1 MKIDHC
7 YCVMMLHVLCE
18 LTAIDEIEVDVF
30 ENFAYL
36 LRIIYAHLLEKVL
49 QLKNICL
56 KLMSNTLEH
65 CQTSQMKII
74 SPKL

>member
-49 QLKNICL
+49 QLKNV
-56 KLMSNTLEH
+56 SV
-65 CQTSQMKII
+65 I
-74 SPKL
+74 STKKSILFLDHH

>member
-36 LRIIYAHLLEKVL
+36 LRIIYAHLPEKVL
-49 QLKNICL
+49 QLKNVSVI
-56 KLMSNTLEH
+56 ST
-65 CQTSQMKII
+65 MKSILF
-74 SPKL
+74 SDHH